1 MKVLFLLDSLN
12 RGGSQ
17 ILALDICRNAGAHG
31 MEVTLVATGGGH
43 LEPDYKQSG
52 VEFIRLQ
59 RTAPIDLRVVRA
71 LRKIIRRSKPEI
83 IHTSQAVEG
92 MHAYLAT
99 VGAKTRRVL
108 ALNGYVPDKK
118 NHRAL
123 SFLWPR
129 MDANLFCSAGLE
141 VWFREEAG
149 LDINRKAHVI
159 LLGVDDKRLRTNA
172 ADLRS
177 KLELKPGA
185 LLFGMVANF
194 YPEPRKDQ
202 MTVCKALPALVE
214 KFPNAHFVFS
224 GDPALA
230 PKKFEACVEYCRQ
243 HGLESNVH
251 FLGLGNREDIPG
263 VYQALDVFVLSS
275 IHEGL
280 GLVAIEAMLLG
291 KPCVLSDIGPL
302 MEVSNNGEYA
312 VMFRTRD
319 ADDLAAKLIDL
330 AGDANKRKD
339 LAERSRRWAQDEF
352 SIDAYLEKLKQLYQS
367 LLTD

>member
-17 ILALDICRNAGAHG
+17 ILALDICRNASAHG

-43 LEPDYKQSG
+43 LEEDFKRSG

-59 RTAPIDLRVVRA
+59 RKSPVDLRVVRA
-71 LRKIIRRSKPEI
+71 LRKIVRERKIEI
-83 IHTSQAVEG
+83 IHTQQAVEG
-92 MHAYLAT
+92 VHAYLST
-99 VGAKTRRVL
+99 VGTRTKRVL

-123 SFLWPR
+123 TFLWPR

-149 LDINRKAHVI
+149 LNINRNVHVI
-159 LLGVDDKRLRTNA
+159 LLGVDDKRLRTNGNS
-172 ADLRS
+172 LRS
-177 KLELKPGA
+177 KLGLEADA

-202 MTVCKALPALVE
+202 MTVCKALPALVRE
-214 KFPNAHFVFS
+214 FPNAHFVFS

-230 PKKFEACVEYCRQ
+230 PDKFDACVAYCRD
-243 HGLESNVH
+243 HGVAPNAH
-251 FLGLGNREDIPG
+251 FLGLGNRDDIPG
-263 VYQALDVFVLSS
+263 VYDALDVFVLSS

-302 MEVSNNGEYA
+302 MEVANNGEFA
-312 VMFRTRD
+312 VMFKTGD
-319 ADDLAAKLIDL
+319 AEALAGKLIEL
-330 AGDANKRKD
+330 ARDPAKRKD
-339 LAERSRRWAQDEF
+339 LADRSQRWARDEF
-352 SIDAYLEKLKQLYQS
+352 SIDAYLAKLKQLYQS
-367 LLTD
+367 LLG